1 MKSKDNSFFL
11 TIEGCEGT
19 GKSTLVEGIY
29 KHLVEVEQ
37 RLVVKSREPGG
48 TPFGKKIREI
58 LLNPDSI
65 AIDSRSELFLFLS
78 DRAEHVETVIK
89 PALMQNMIVI
99 CDRFTDSS
107 IAYQGAARKIS
118 DIERLESICM
128 FATDDL
134 VPDLTLYLDLEPEIG
149 LTRIKR
155 DKDRLENENL
165 EFHKRVREG
174 YLKLAE
180 ENPNRIHILDAN
192 QDPQIVLSLALEKL
206 LGVMRKFHVAT

>member
-174 YLKLAE
+174 YLTLAE

>member
-1 MKSKDNSFFL
+1 VKSKDNSFFL

-174 YLKLAE
+174 YLTLAE

>member
-1 MKSKDNSFFL
+1 VKSKDNSFFL

-118 DIERLESICM
+118 DIERLESICL

-174 YLKLAE
+174 YLTLAE